1 MGCCEALM
9 RAILIVINIV
19 VSVAGA
25 VLLIVG
31 GIFLAKKWEFFEG
44 LQDYR

>member
-1 MGCCEALM
+1 MGCCETLM
-9 RAILIVINIV
+9 RAILIIINIV
-19 VSVAGA
+19 VSAAGV

-44 LQDYR
+44 LEDYR